1 MKNKL
6 LYAAVGKML
15 QQNQWEETYNPD
27 HAFDVNPYD
36 YDTKQDYLNAL
47 RKKWQWHLDPWQDF
61 SEHVNVI
68 DYDQYE
74 EYEQALEVYQEDI
87 KDTWKTLYDP
97 EDQFITNPHDFT
109 SEMDY
114 LKALKE
120 AWKDEHDYYDEFPSV
135 SPNDYDT
142 PKEYQEAV
150 LEAQQEQ
157 LYEEWKEDYDPEDNF
172 FTDPSDFTSKMDYLN
187 ALKKEWKKSYDRW
200 DEFPYI
206 DPDDFI
212 YASDY
217 QEAVE
222 EAQKHI
228 SFTEDYPNFFFL
240 IDPYDYPTQQA
251 YLDALYLEAKNRCE
265 KYHLFHDLQ
274 REDFKT
280 SEAFENA
287 QLKVKEQ
294 RQWKKQWD
302 YRNFNTTSPYDYDT
316 YEDYQSACHREM
328 MLRWK
333 DLKDPD
339 NVFPE
344 INPLDFEYYFEYID
358 IIDTL
363 KKEWQEQYD
372 PDQLFSVDPVD
383 FNNEHDYL
391 RELHDAWKEKYDDF
405 DEFPFI
411 DPNNY
416 DTHEDYH
423 AALQEAQ
430 KQ

>member
-15 QQNQWEETYNPD
+15 QQDQWEETYNPD

-74 EYEQALEVYQEDI
+74 EYEQALEV
-87 KDTWKTLYDP
+87 
-97 EDQFITNPHDFT
+97 
-109 SEMDY
+109 
-114 LKALKE
+114 
-120 AWKDEHDYYDEFPSV
+120 
-135 SPNDYDT
+135 
-142 PKEYQEAV
+142 YQEAV